1 MIFRTVFIYIQ
12 GIFIFVVVYHGFRY
26 IPTPAASTKKSQI
39 NCKRERDNNKHNH
52 LDNTLL
58 INSNMSTNKSVTAV
72 KLVLLGEAAVGKS
85 SLVLRF
91 VSNDFQENKGK
102 NAEMIELDQYH

>member
-1 MIFRTVFIYIQ
+1 MASGTSRHQ
-12 GIFIFVVVYHGFRY
+12 Q
-26 IPTPAASTKKSQI
+26 PAQKSPKLI
-39 NCKRERDNNKHNH
+39 VKGRDNNKHNH

>member
-1 MIFRTVFIYIQ
+1 MIFRTFYIFKAFLHS
-12 GIFIFVVVYHGFRY
+12 IVVYHGFRY
-26 IPTPAASTKKSQI
+26 IPTPAASTKNLKLI
-39 NCKRERDNNKHNH
+39 VKGRDNNKHNH
-52 LDNTLL
+52 LDNTFS

-102 NAEMIELDQYH
+102 NDMK